1 MIRFIYA
8 VRDCVS
14 GQLSDICTSG
24 SDAEFTRGFKAQL
37 NDARFPRYIA
47 RDLCGVCLGEYDA
60 STGIVSGYEAF
71 RPVAYGSDLLEPE
84 KEPND

>member
-8 VRDCVS
+8 IRDTVS
-14 GQLSDICTSG
+14 GQLSDICTCG
-24 SDAEFTRGFKAQL
+24 SDAEFARGFKAQL
-37 NDARFPRYIA
+37 NDGIPRFIA

-84 KEPND
+84 KENND

>member
-8 VRDCVS
+8 VRDTVS

-24 SDAEFTRGFKAQL
+24 SDAEFCRGFKAQL
-37 NDARFPRYIA
+37 NAPGFPRYIA

-60 STGIVSGYEAF
+60 TSGVVSGYDAF

-84 KEPND
+84 KEKDD

>member
-8 VRDCVS
+8 VRDTVS

-24 SDAEFTRGFKAQL
+24 SDAEFSRGFKAQL
-37 NDARFPRYIA
+37 NATGFPRYIA

-60 STGIVSGYEAF
+60 TSGIVTGYEAF

-84 KEPND
+84 KETNA